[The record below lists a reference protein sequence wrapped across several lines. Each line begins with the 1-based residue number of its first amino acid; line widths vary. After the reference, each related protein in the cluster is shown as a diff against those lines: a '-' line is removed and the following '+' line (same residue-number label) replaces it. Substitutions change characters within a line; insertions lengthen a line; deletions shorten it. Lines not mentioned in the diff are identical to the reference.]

1 MIRRGQT
8 AGQASHRFLFRRVST
23 LTFHRPACGT
33 QPLARGHR
41 AGRRG
46 GAGRGNRDPRH
57 VTPSTAKSRWDLN
70 RVHALTGPVYVV
82 GAAPADPSIVPRNA
96 GIAAETMRQAPGRR
110 PYFPVATL
118 LWAGRK
124 CSYRGRKMQLSHF
137 RSACLGPIILSAG
150 PREAPKPRSRPP
162 SIGFSPPGQTGWPGG
177 PAWTALFIGG
187 KNLKNPGGGARSRH
201 RYNDSRWSR
210 T

>member
-1 MIRRGQT
+1 MGHNRWREGIAPVVEVAPGEEIEIQTHDAFDGQIPV
-8 AGQASHRFLFRRVST
+8 R
-23 LTFHRPACGT
+23 
-33 QPLARGHR
+33 
-41 AGRRG
+41 
-46 GAGRGNRDPRH
+46 
-57 VTPSTAKSRWDLN
+57 LN